1 LDPSFYA
8 GSRVLDFGVAM
19 NISAQNTQLDMTSSN
34 LRVSWVDIVKGMSI
48 FLVVM
53 MHSTLGVQNA
63 LGESSWMGAI
73 VEFARPFRIPCFMLI
88 SGLFLH
94 RSINADW
101 WRYLD
106 RKILH
111 FVYFYV
117 LWVTIQI
124 VVKTPAW
131 MGEGQ
136 TLNEIVIMYFM
147 TFVQPFGTLWFIYM
161 LPVFY
166 FVTRILRN
174 VDWKWLL
181 AAGAL
186 LQIMPIHTGSML
198 VDEFASRY
206 IYFLVGYVFYR
217 QIFSWAEYVVKNPMI
232 IILFLGMWGFVNF
245 ILINKLPPQVLSD
258 LASPTGPGPVVKLAD
273 MPIISL
279 GLGILG
285 ALAMIS
291 LGRVFMNVKGLGFLR
306 WIGARSIVVY
316 LAFFLPMGISRI
328 ILIKFAGDFLSTGT
342 IAALVTLS
350 AAIGPLV
357 FYGLVKLTG
366 MGGFLFERPAFAR
379 LNLTTTNAVDNTQP
393 AE

>member
-1 LDPSFYA
+1 MNNSAHNCQLGMA
-8 GSRVLDFGVAM
+8 G
-19 NISAQNTQLDMTSSN
+19 SN

-53 MHSTLGVQNA
+53 MHSTLGVQNS

-94 RSINADW
+94 RSINAE
-101 WRYLD
+101 WRRFAD
-106 RKILH
+106 RKVLH

-131 MGEGQ
+131 MSEGQ
-136 TLNEIVIMYFM
+136 SLSEIAVLYLM

-166 FVTRILRN
+166 LVTRLFRH
-174 VDWKWLL
+174 VDWRWLL
-181 AAGAL
+181 AAAAL
-186 LQIMPIHTGSML
+186 LQMLPIHTGSML

-206 IYFLVGYVFYR
+206 IYFVVGYVFYS
-217 QIFSWAEYVVKNPMI
+217 QIFSWADYVVKNPMI
-232 IILFLGMWGFVNF
+232 IVAFMALWGLANFV
-245 ILINKLPPQVLSD
+245 LINNLPPQGLSN
-258 LASPTGPGPVVKLAD
+258 LVSPTGPGPIVKLAD
-273 MPIISL
+273 MPVISL
-279 GLGILG
+279 ALGILG
-285 ALAMIS
+285 ALAMIA
-291 LGRVFMNVKGLGFLR
+291 LARVLMNIKALGFLR
-306 WIGARSIVVY
+306 WVGARSIVVY
-316 LAFFLPMGISRI
+316 LAFFLPMAISRI
-328 ILIKFAGDFLSTGT
+328 VLIRFAGDFLSTGT

-350 AAIGPLV
+350 AAIGPLIL
-357 FYGLVKLTG
+357 YGLVKLTG
-366 MGGFLFERPAFAR
+366 IGGFLFERPAFAR
-379 LNLTTTNAVDNTQP
+379 LNERSGKPAGKIQP

>member
-1 LDPSFYA
+1 
-8 GSRVLDFGVAM
+8 M
-19 NISAQNTQLDMTSSN
+19 NISSQNTQLEGASSN

-53 MHSTLGVQNA
+53 MHSTLGVQTA

-94 RSINADW
+94 RSIDAGW
-101 WRYLD
+101 SQYQD

-111 FVYFYV
+111 FVYFYI
-117 LWVTIQI
+117 LWLTIQI
-124 VVKTPAW
+124 VIKTPAW

-136 TLNEIVIMYFM
+136 TLNEIAVIYV
-147 TFVQPFGTLWFIYM
+147 TAFVQPFGTLWFIYL

-166 FVTRILRN
+166 FVTRVLRN

-206 IYFLVGYVFYR
+206 IYFLIGYVFYR
-217 QIFSWAEYVVKNPMI
+217 QIFSWAEYVVKNPI
-232 IILFLGMWGFVNF
+232 IVVLFLATWGLANL
-245 ILINKLPPQVLSD
+245 ILINNLPPQILSN
-258 LASPTGPGPVVKLAD
+258 LASPTGPSPIVKLAD

-279 GLGILG
+279 GLGIMG
-285 ALAMIS
+285 AMAMIT
-291 LGRVFMNVKGLGFLR
+291 LGSVFMNIKWLGFLR
-306 WIGARSIVVY
+306 WVGARSIVVY
-316 LAFFLPMGISRI
+316 LAFFLPMGISQI
-328 ILIKFAGDFLSTGT
+328 VLIKFAGDFLSTGT

-357 FYGLVKLTG
+357 FYRLVKLAG
-366 MGGFLFERPAFAR
+366 VGGFLFKRPAFAR
-379 LNLTTTNAVDNTQP
+379 LNQAIPNATGNISP